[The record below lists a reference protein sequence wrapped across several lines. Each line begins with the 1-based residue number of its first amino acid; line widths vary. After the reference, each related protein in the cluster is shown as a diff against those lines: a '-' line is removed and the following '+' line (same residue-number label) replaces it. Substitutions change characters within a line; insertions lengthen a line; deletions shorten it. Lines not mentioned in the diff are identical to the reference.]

1 MSLPQLS
8 PELLDQRPDL
18 LPNHQN
24 LLALPEKII
33 QFGTGVLLRGLPD
46 YFVNK
51 ANQQGIFNGRIVV
64 VKSTNSGGTD
74 AFATQQN
81 VFSHSIRGIED
92 GNQVDKLV
100 INSAISRTISANS
113 HWAEILE
120 CAHNPELKIVISNT
134 TEVGIQL
141 TEDDIF
147 ATPPASYPGKLTAY
161 LYERFKAFNGSAA
174 SGMVIVPTELIV
186 NSGQKL
192 RDIVLEQAKRH
203 NLDETFNQWLEE
215 HNHFCSS
222 LVDRIVPGKP
232 DAETVALISGQQGYK
247 DDLLIVSEVYRL
259 WAIEG
264 SEHVKSVLSFAEA
277 DKGVVIE
284 PNIDLY
290 RELKL
295 RLLNG
300 THTLACGLC
309 FLNGLDTV
317 RESMENTE
325 TASFIADLMLTEL
338 APAIPYDVDAARA
351 QEFGNQV
358 LDRFRNPFIRHQ
370 LVDITVQYTAKM
382 RMRNIPTLL
391 SHYKKSDQAP
401 ALFAE
406 GFAAFLKFMKPVVH
420 KDGAYY
426 GDRDG
431 QPYSIRCD
439 AAPYF
444 DEMWKTAASPLDLAE
459 KVLADVSL
467 WDTDLTQ
474 LPGFLDAVKSHM
486 AEAAAMDTLRIVP
499 GADAPKIDV
508 D

>member
-1 MSLPQLS
+1 MSLPQLC
-8 PELLDQRPDL
+8 PQLLDQRPDL

-74 AFATQQN
+74 AFAAQQN
-81 VFSHSIRGIED
+81 IFSHSIRGIED
-92 GNQVDKLV
+92 GSQVDKLI
-100 INSAISRTISANS
+100 INSAISRTLSANTN
-113 HWAEILE
+113 WADILQ
-120 CAHNPELKIVISNT
+120 CAHNADLRIVISNT

-141 TEDDIF
+141 TDDDIF
-147 ATPPASYPGKLTAY
+147 ASPPASYPGKLTAY
-161 LYERFKAFNGSAA
+161 LYERFKAFDGSAD

-192 RDIVLEQAKRH
+192 RDIVFEQAKRH
-203 NLDETFNQWLEE
+203 NLDETFVQWLEA

-232 DAETVALISGQQGYK
+232 DAETIASISEKQGYQ

-264 SEHVKSVLSFAEA
+264 SEHVRSILNFAEA

-284 PNIDLY
+284 PDIDLY

-309 FLNGLDTV
+309 FLSGLDTV
-317 RESMENTE
+317 SESMENPE
-325 TASFIADLMLTEL
+325 TAAFIADVMLNEL
-338 APAIPYDVDAARA
+338 APAIPYPVDPARA

-370 LVDITVQYTAKM
+370 LIDITVQYTAKM

-391 SHYKKSDQAP
+391 SHYEKSEQPP
-401 ALFAE
+401 ALFAK

-426 GDRDG
+426 GEREG

-444 DEMWKTAASPLDLAE
+444 DEMWKSAASPLDLAS
-459 KVLADVSL
+459 KVMSDVSI

-474 LPGFLDAVKSHM
+474 LPGFPEAVHAHM
-486 AEAAAMDTLRIVP
+486 VEPEALETLRIVP
-499 GADAPKIDV
+499 GADAPKLDI
-508 D
+508 